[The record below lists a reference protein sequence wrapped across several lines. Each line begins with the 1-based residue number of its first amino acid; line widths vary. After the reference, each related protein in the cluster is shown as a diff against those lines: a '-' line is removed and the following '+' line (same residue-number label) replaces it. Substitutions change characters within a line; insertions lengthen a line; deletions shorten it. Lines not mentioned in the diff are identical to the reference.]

1 MENSPMTAENLSD
14 EIAAI
19 DTPVSDR
26 EDELSATSGPK
37 IPGLL
42 RLLASLKITVVLF
55 AMAIFIVLAG
65 TLAQV
70 HKDIWEVVRDYFRTD
85 FAWIEFRVFFPKSFF
100 MGSFL
105 EPLTDIPEGLG
116 LPFPG
121 GWMIGGAMA
130 INLLAAHAIRFK
142 VQVRGQRLV
151 YGILTLAAGCAL
163 TTVVILWGS
172 MQSGQENP
180 LFQEWPSLRIL
191 FQLFQGGLAGGVLLA
206 GCIMVFRR
214 RAGIVLL
221 HAGVL
226 LLMFSELLV
235 GLTAI
240 EGQMSIREGETVN
253 FEQDVRAVELA
264 IIDQSDTATDRVTV
278 VPLTEEGVAT
288 RFLDGETISHE
299 DLPFDIEVDRFLRN
313 SQPPKNRP
321 QADKTFEG
329 SGRFLDVEEARP
341 GTGTDTSG
349 SVDVASIVVTLKG
362 KPSGSLGR
370 WLFSQHL
377 KAQDITVDGKTY
389 EIDLRFK
396 RSYVPYSLHLVDVR
410 DDKYIGTQT
419 ARNYSSDVR
428 LLDDSGTTDRMVHIW
443 MNNPLRFAGKTFY
456 QSSVDPQA
464 QVTGLQVVTNTG
476 WMIPYV
482 ACMVVAIGMAYQFM
496 LVLIRFQRRRSRGM
510 FDVEETD
517 DDRQPRPA
525 EETEQM
531 LNFDGTPVVDDN
543 DGLSMGTVP
552 WYRQGQF
559 LFPLIVVV
567 VTVLWLGSR
576 MRPPKVATG
585 EPNVHALGRLPVV
598 YQGRVKPFDTLA
610 RNSLRVISGRN
621 TYRDAAGNSQP
632 AIHWLLD
639 EMANSTE
646 AGTHKVFRIENFD
659 VLDTLGLS
667 RRKGFRYSYREF
679 QEHVVPGREAQGQ
692 SEYRKQ
698 VAKAIETPSEQM
710 TVYQRK
716 LRELH
721 NRIQQ
726 YQALRAAHKLVEPGF
741 DTSFDRILSILRSR
755 ELTDQ
760 RANLPLSVPSKQRK
774 WQALALES
782 LRAWIRDAAR
792 EWKVDS
798 PAAVATELVRRF
810 GELRDPDFERIVRD
824 QAIDSII
831 QSARQ
836 QGMKASPAEMLE
848 MVKKQL
854 EQVTAAE
861 REELLSR
868 TRGPVLERLTQQVG
882 SVFLV
887 LLGETGFS
895 EETPVGCRALEN
907 IFQAWKAGDAG
918 TFAAE
923 TESLRKAYSQA
934 PPEEYNATR
943 AGFEHHFNGFEPFY
957 LSIILYGFVFLLVAG
972 SWLGWTTL
980 LNRTAGWLVLLIFV
994 LHTYG
999 LVSRVYIS
1007 GKPPVTNLYS
1017 SAVFIGWGAVV
1028 AGIIIERMY
1037 KMGIGNVIAAISGF
1051 ATLIIAQNLAGDG
1064 DTFTVLA
1071 AVLDTQF
1078 WLATHVVCITL
1089 GYTGTYVAG
1098 LLGALYI
1105 LRGVLTPSLSQRVGR
1120 NLARAVYGTTCA
1132 AMFFSFVGTVLG
1144 GLWADDSW
1152 GRFWGWDPKENGALI
1167 IVLFN
1172 ALVLH
1177 ARWDGLV
1184 KDRGLAALAVLG
1196 NIVVSWSWFGVNEL
1210 GVGLH
1215 SYGFTE
1221 GVMLALGAFC
1231 ASQLAIAAMGCLPRQ
1246 SWWSERANADKQA
1259 SAETSPV
1266 GPA

>member
-1 MENSPMTAENLSD
+1 MTAENLSN
-14 EIAAI
+14 E
-19 DTPVSDR
+19 VR
-26 EDELSATSGPK
+26 DELLATPDPK

-42 RLLASLKITVVLF
+42 RRLASLKITVVLF
-55 AMAIFIVLAG
+55 AMAIFVVLAG

-105 EPLTDIPEGLG
+105 EPLTEIPEGLG
-116 LPFPG
+116 FPFPG

-130 INLLAAHAIRFK
+130 INLLAAHSIRFK
-142 VQVRGQRLV
+142 IQARGGRLV
-151 YGILTLAAGCAL
+151 YGMLTLAAGCAL

-180 LFQEWPSLRIL
+180 LFEDWPSLRIL
-191 FQLFQGGLAGGVLLA
+191 FQLFQGGLSGAVLLA

-264 IIDQSDTATDRVTV
+264 IIDQSDAEVDRVTV

-288 RFLDGETISHE
+288 RFLDSGTISHE

-313 SQPPKNRP
+313 SQPPKNRSR
-321 QADKTFEG
+321 ADKTFEG
-329 SGRFLDVEEARP
+329 SGRFMDVEEARP
-341 GTGTDTSG
+341 GTGTDTGG

-362 KPSGSLGR
+362 KQSGSLGR

-377 KAQDITVDGKTY
+377 KAQDVAVGDKTY

-396 RSYVPYSLHLVDVR
+396 RTYVPYSLHLIDVR
-410 DDKYIGTQT
+410 DDRYIGTQT

-428 LLDDSGTTDRMVHIW
+428 LLDDSGTTDRIVHIW

-456 QSSVDPQA
+456 QSSVDPQG

-482 ACMVVAIGMAYQFM
+482 ACMVVGIGMAYQFI
-496 LVLIRFQRRRSRGM
+496 LVLIRFQRRRGRGM
-510 FDVEETD
+510 IDVKGTD
-517 DDRQPRPA
+517 EDRQPRPV
-525 EETEQM
+525 EETVEEVETTG
-531 LNFDGTPVVDDN
+531 LSPGLDGN
-543 DGLSMGTVP
+543 DGLLMGTVP
-552 WYRQGQF
+552 WHRQRQF

-567 VTVLWLGSR
+567 LTVLWLGSR

-585 EPNVHALGRLPVV
+585 APNVHALGRLPVV

-621 TYRDAAGNSQP
+621 TYRDADGNSQP
-632 AIHWLLD
+632 AIRWLLD

-679 QEHVVPGREAQGQ
+679 QEHVVPGREAQEQ

-698 VAKAIETPSEQM
+698 IAKAIETPGEQM

-716 LRELH
+716 LRELS

-741 DTSFDRILSILRSR
+741 DVSFDRILSILRSR

-760 RANLPLSVPSKQRK
+760 RANLPLSVPSRQRK

-782 LRAWIRDAAR
+782 LRAWIRDAAQ

-798 PAAVATELVRRF
+798 PAAVATELIRRF

-836 QGMKASPAEMLE
+836 QGMQASSAEMLE

-861 REELLSR
+861 REALLSR

-907 IFQAWKAGDAG
+907 IFQAWKADDAG

-923 TESLRKAYSQA
+923 AESLRKAYSQA
-934 PPEEYNATR
+934 PPEEYSASR
-943 AGFEHHFNGFEPFY
+943 AGFEHHFNSFEPFY

-972 SWLGWTTL
+972 SWLGSTTE
-980 LNRTAGWLVLLIFV
+980 LNRAAGWLVLLILA

-999 LVSRVYIS
+999 LVSRIYIS
-1007 GKPPVTNLYS
+1007 GRPPVTNLYS

-1028 AGIIIERMY
+1028 AGIIIERVY

-1064 DTFTVLA
+1064 DTFTVLV

-1105 LRGVLTPSLSQRVGR
+1105 LRGVLTPSLSQRVGH
-1120 NLARAVYGTTCA
+1120 NLTRAIYGTICA

-1152 GRFWGWDPKENGALI
+1152 GRFWGWDPKENGALM

-1177 ARWDGLV
+1177 ARWGGLV
-1184 KDRGLAALAVLG
+1184 RDRGLAALAVLG
-1196 NIVVSWSWFGVNEL
+1196 NVVVSWSWFGVNEL

-1231 ASQLAIAAMGCLPRQ
+1231 ASQLVIAAMACLPRQ
-1246 SWWSERANADKQA
+1246 SWWSHRANAGNQA
-1259 SAETSPV
+1259 SGETGPV